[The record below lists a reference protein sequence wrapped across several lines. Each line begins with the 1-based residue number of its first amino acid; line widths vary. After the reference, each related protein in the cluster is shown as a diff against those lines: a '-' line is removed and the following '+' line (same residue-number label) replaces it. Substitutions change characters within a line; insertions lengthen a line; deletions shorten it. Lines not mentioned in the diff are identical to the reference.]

1 MPKPSPKP
9 VSTPEREKM
18 IQYLY
23 ERAYPMRKS
32 KGGIGGGRKVGAG
45 MFLEELRDQPT
56 NVLESLYLSAERE
69 KERRA
74 KPKREALL

>member
-1 MPKPSPKP
+1 MPKPSPRP

-18 IQYLY
+18 IEYLY
-23 ERAYPMRKS
+23 ERAYPIKKS
-32 KGGIGGGRKVGAG
+32 KDGRSGRKVGAG
-45 MFLEELRDQPT
+45 MFLEGLRDQPT
-56 NVLESLYLSAERE
+56 NVLESLYLSAENE